1 MLFRSVNTKFVCQE
15 YLEKLKRENKKQT
28 TRATYQ
34 NKIENYILPYIP
46 KVMKSINSSDCQNL
60 VNILLEKKLSNKTI
74 NDTVTLLNSILFF
87 AFEKKYKKEL
97 IKIKK
102 IKEDKTDTE
111 LFGDKH
117 TFYISID
124 PSDVLRRHMTGHI
137 PEFGKFFHKYHQQI
151 DQNTYDRQKDH
162 RPFGTVGIRLS
173 TQSKM
178 GGNLIR
184 QMIPAQNKT

>member
-1 MLFRSVNTKFVCQE
+1 MRLCASFMRVLAGKKKLFKMYGSP
-15 YLEKLKRENKKQT
+15 EKENHS
-28 TRATYQ
+28 AC
-34 NKIENYILPYIP
+34 KIEHRYRQEPRPYIAAEYGA
-46 KVMKSINSSDCQNL
+46 VIY
-60 VNILLEKKLSNKTI
+60 IE
-74 NDTVTLLNSILFF
+74 
-87 AFEKKYKKEL
+87 
-97 IKIKK
+97 
-102 IKEDKTDTE
+102 EDKTDTE

-173 TQSKM
+173 IESKM